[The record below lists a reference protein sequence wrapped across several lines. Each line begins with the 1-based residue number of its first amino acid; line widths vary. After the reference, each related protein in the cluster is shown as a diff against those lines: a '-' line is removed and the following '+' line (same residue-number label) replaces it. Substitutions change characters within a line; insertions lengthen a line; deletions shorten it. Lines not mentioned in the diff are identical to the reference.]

1 MTGIPTI
8 LKEEFSFFED
18 KENLNTNRQATSY
31 QTFRDA
37 LTCDEVLY
45 KTKKIFNEHR
55 FWATEMSLKLRVF
68 LFQGPSAY
76 SKFKI
81 Q

>member
-8 LKEEFSFFED
+8 LKEEFSFFDD

-45 KTKKIFNEHR
+45 KTKKFFNE
-55 FWATEMSLKLRVF
+55 E
-68 LFQGPSAY
+68 
-76 SKFKI
+76 
-81 Q
+81 